1 MPNNNNCNT
10 WSLNIRG
17 GAMRGNLLHEYT
29 LKTLAVPDS
38 DAQSP
43 FQYSIFPVSLTEVR
57 KPIPKDYYYYYYY
70 SQQQKVASSG
80 VSFLLHEVRK

>member
-43 FQYSIFPVSLTEVR
+43 FQYSIFHVSLTEVR
-57 KPIPKDYYYYYYY
+57 KPIPKDYYYYYY

>member
-1 MPNNNNCNT
+1 MPYNNNGNT
-10 WSLNIRG
+10 WSSSIRG
-17 GAMRGNLLHEYT
+17 RAMRGNLLHEYT

-57 KPIPKDYYYYYYY
+57 KPIPKNYYYYYY

-80 VSFLLHEVRK
+80 VSFLLDEVRK

>member
-1 MPNNNNCNT
+1 MPNNNNGNT
-10 WSLNIRG
+10 WSSSIRG
-17 GAMRGNLLHEYT
+17 RAMRGNLLHEYT

-57 KPIPKDYYYYYYY
+57 KPIPKVLLLF
-70 SQQQKVASSG
+70 STAKSSFFW
-80 VSFLLHEVRK
+80 SILFT

>member
-17 GAMRGNLLHEYT
+17 GAMRGNLLLEYT

-80 VSFLLHEVRK
+80 VSFLLDEVRK

>member
-1 MPNNNNCNT
+1 
-10 WSLNIRG
+10 
-17 GAMRGNLLHEYT
+17 MRGNLLHEYT

-57 KPIPKDYYYYYYY
+57 KPILKYYYY

-80 VSFLLHEVRK
+80 VSFLLDEVRK

>member
-1 MPNNNNCNT
+1 
-10 WSLNIRG
+10 
-17 GAMRGNLLHEYT
+17 MRGNLLHEYT

-57 KPIPKDYYYYYYY
+57 KLIPKDYYYYY

-80 VSFLLHEVRK
+80 VSFLLDEVRK

>member
-57 KPIPKDYYYYYYY
+57 KPIPKDYYYYY

-80 VSFLLHEVRK
+80 VSFLLDEVRK

>member
-80 VSFLLHEVRK
+80 VSFLLDEIRK

>member
-57 KPIPKDYYYYYYY
+57 KPIPKDYYYYYY

-80 VSFLLHEVRK
+80 VSFLLDEVRK

>member
-1 MPNNNNCNT
+1 MELKYSWTCNA
-10 WSLNIRG
+10 WK
-17 GAMRGNLLHEYT
+17 LLHEYT

-57 KPIPKDYYYYYYY
+57 KPIPKDYYYYYY

-80 VSFLLHEVRK
+80 VSFLLDEVRK

>member
-1 MPNNNNCNT
+1 
-10 WSLNIRG
+10 
-17 GAMRGNLLHEYT
+17 MRGNLLHEYT

-57 KPIPKDYYYYYYY
+57 RPIPKDYYYYYF
-70 SQQQKVASSG
+70 QQQKVASSG
-80 VSFLLHEVRK
+80 VSFFLDEVRK

>member
-1 MPNNNNCNT
+1 
-10 WSLNIRG
+10 L
-17 GAMRGNLLHEYT
+17 RGNLLHEYT

-57 KPIPKDYYYYYYY
+57 KPIPKDYYYY
-70 SQQQKVASSG
+70 SQQQKQ
-80 VSFLLHEVRK
+80 LLLEYPFYLMK

>member
-1 MPNNNNCNT
+1 MVILGAQVFVDVHCVEIYCN
-10 WSLNIRG
+10 
-17 GAMRGNLLHEYT
+17 EYT

-57 KPIPKDYYYYYYY
+57 KPIPKDYYYY
-70 SQQQKVASSG
+70 SQQQKQ
-80 VSFLLHEVRK
+80 LLLEYPFYLMK

>member
-1 MPNNNNCNT
+1 MPNNNNGNT
-10 WSLNIRG
+10 WSSSIRG
-17 GAMRGNLLHEYT
+17 RAMRRNLLHEYT
-29 LKTLAVPDS
+29 SRTLAVPDS

-57 KPIPKDYYYYYYY
+57 KPIPKDYYYY

-80 VSFLLHEVRK
+80 VSFLLDEVRK

>member
-1 MPNNNNCNT
+1 MPNNNNGNT

-17 GAMRGNLLHEYT
+17 RAMRGNLLHEYI

-57 KPIPKDYYYYYYY
+57 KPIPKDYSYYY
-70 SQQQKVASSG
+70 SHQQKVASSG
-80 VSFLLHEVRK
+80 VSFLLDEVRK

>member
-1 MPNNNNCNT
+1 MPNNNNGNT
-10 WSLNIRG
+10 WSSTIRG
-17 GAMRGNLLHEYT
+17 RAMRGNLLQEYT

-57 KPIPKDYYYYYYY
+57 KPIPKDYYY

-80 VSFLLHEVRK
+80 VSFLLDEVRK

>member
-1 MPNNNNCNT
+1 MPNNNNGNT
-10 WSLNIRG
+10 WSSSIRG
-17 GAMRGNLLHEYT
+17 RAMRGNLLHEYT

-57 KPIPKDYYYYYYY
+57 KPIPKVLLLLF
-70 SQQQKVASSG
+70 STAKSSFFW
-80 VSFLLHEVRK
+80 SILFT